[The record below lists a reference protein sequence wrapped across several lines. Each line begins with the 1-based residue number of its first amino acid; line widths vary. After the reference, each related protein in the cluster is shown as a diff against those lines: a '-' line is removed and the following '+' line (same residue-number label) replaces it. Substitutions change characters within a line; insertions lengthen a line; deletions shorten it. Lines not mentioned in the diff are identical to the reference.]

1 MNANK
6 MTQKTPPPPPPPP
19 PPPLK
24 PFSRRNRLPR
34 SAGIPKSGKFT
45 FFMRFLTIRMI

>member
-6 MTQKTPPPPPPPP
+6 MTQK
-19 PPPLK
+19 PLK

-34 SAGIPKSGKFT
+34 SAGIPKSGKST